1 VDAVNANVTQTG
13 NTLTAVQSGANY
25 TWVDCNNGNQP
36 IAGAN
41 GQSFTPTANGS
52 YAVEIE
58 LNGCSAMSSC
68 VQIGSVG
75 LEEDKLDRLTI
86 QPNPTSGM
94 LMITVLQ
101 PTNAVVSA
109 ANGTVIA
116 TLKLE
121 GETVLDAT
129 KFATGVYYLRTTQG
143 QTVKFIKQ

>member
-1 VDAVNANVTQTG
+1 
-13 NTLTAVQSGANY
+13 
-25 TWVDCNNGNQP
+25 
-36 IAGAN
+36 
-41 GQSFTPTANGS
+41 
-52 YAVEIE
+52 
-58 LNGCSAMSSC
+58 
-68 VQIGSVG
+68 
-75 LEEDKLDRLTI
+75 
-86 QPNPTSGM
+86 M
-94 LMITVLQ
+94 LMITVSQ